1 MGTAGNEE
9 KKQFLWGYRD
19 SLRRIERIKAEMEEL
34 RAMKTS
40 MASGGGAGRK
50 GWKNDL
56 SGRMAR
62 LDELENDRQKEL
74 EALMRA
80 HERIETVINSLE
92 DTREQDVLFY
102 RYIKGL
108 SWQEIAKKMHYSE
121 SWVQKAHGR
130 ALAHLE
136 FSEKI

>member
-1 MGTAGNEE
+1 MGTASNEE
-9 KKQFLWGYRD
+9 KKQFLWSYRD
-19 SLRRIERIKAEMEEL
+19 SLRKIERIKAEMEEL
-34 RAMKTS
+34 REMKAS
-40 MASGGGAGRK
+40 MASEGSGAGRK

-74 EALMRA
+74 EALMQA
-80 HERIETVINSLE
+80 HERIEAAINSLE
-92 DTREQDVLFY
+92 DIREQDVLFY

-108 SWQEIAKKMHYSE
+108 SWQEIEKKMHYSE

-136 FSEKI
+136 FSK